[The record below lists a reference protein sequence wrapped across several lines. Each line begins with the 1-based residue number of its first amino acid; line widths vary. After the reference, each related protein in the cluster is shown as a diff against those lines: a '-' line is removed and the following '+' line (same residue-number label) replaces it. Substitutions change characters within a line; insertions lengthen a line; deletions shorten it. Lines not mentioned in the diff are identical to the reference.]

1 MNNPAD
7 HDAAQLEPLTKDH
20 VIKFFERYIAPTS
33 ASRSK
38 LSVHLV
44 AQNTASSIIE
54 SASPED
60 KSTILTTALTKL
72 FAAHNIST
80 DEEKLATRLRGRRLS
95 LSEPAPVAE
104 AVTEYLTADA
114 GVDVEKAREV
124 VQQGLVALG
133 GGQTEEAKEKGTG
146 DAVLIEDVHAWK
158 ASLVVDAGAQ
168 PVRPLS
174 DFEDIESKL

>member
-1 MNNPAD
+1 M
-7 HDAAQLEPLTKDH
+7 
-20 VIKFFERYIAPTS
+20 
-33 ASRSK
+33 
-38 LSVHLV
+38 HLL

-54 SASPED
+54 NASPED
-60 KSTILTTALTKL
+60 QSAILTSALTKL

-80 DEEKLATRLRGRRLS
+80 DGEKLAKRLKGRRLS
-95 LSEPAPVAE
+95 LSDPAPVAE
-104 AVTEYLTADA
+104 AVTEYLTRDA
-114 GVDVEKAREV
+114 EVSREMAQEV

-133 GGQTEEAKEKGTG
+133 GAHEETVASGEG
-146 DAVLIEDVHAWK
+146 DGRQAVVIEDVHAWK